1 MLRKLDKEMLNFHEA
16 AASTLKIVGKLKGSS
31 DEDSLDNAMEMV
43 SCRVIHGT
51 KVDAEQLKELLR

>member
-1 MLRKLDKEMLNFHEA
+1 MLNFHEA